1 MSTINKTCLSNFRI
15 LEIHAQGHLLYQ
27 IERPRKSTSVPMNNR
42 GDNLYLCQSTP
53 RTRIGRKQRDRR
65 SDDPSDFFPRSPN
78 PERRSRRRKKRPS
91 SSPPSAVRKKKEK
104 ADGRRTHARALTH
117 STTDGANP
125 HSPSLAAESGK
136 SSRKVI
142 IFR

>member
-1 MSTINKTCLSNFRI
+1 MSTINKTCLSNLRI
-15 LEIHAQGHLLYQ
+15 LEINAQGHLLYKM
-27 IERPRKSTSVPMNNR
+27 ERPRKSTSVPMNNR

-65 SDDPSDFFPRSPN
+65 SDDPSDSFPRSPM
-78 PERRSRRRKKRPS
+78 RRSRRRKKRPS
-91 SSPPSAVRKKKEK
+91 SSPRSAVRKKKEK